1 MRVTFIGLGNMG
13 QPLARHLL
21 NAGFELS
28 VFNRTV
34 RKGDALV
41 QAGAQRADSP
51 LCAARASNCL
61 VTMLA
66 DDQALNAVMDGDDG
80 ALAGL
85 PQGGLHVSMST
96 ISVAR
101 SQRLEEQH
109 AQAGV
114 DYVAAPVFGR
124 PEAAQAKKLGI
135 LAAGKPAAIERARPL
150 LEAMSPSVIEVGD
163 APPLANTVKLAG
175 NLMIAAMLETLGECF
190 ALARK
195 SGLSRQRFLEI
206 VNGAVFKSPVYEN
219 YGMMI
224 ANNQFDPAGFP
235 LNMGLKDMRLLL
247 EAARETVTPMP
258 MASLI
263 HDHALGGI
271 ARGWGGLDWSAL
283 AKISADSA
291 GLDSSSRTSGSA

>member
-1 MRVTFIGLGNMG
+1 MHVTFIGLGNMG

-21 NAGFELS
+21 NAGFRLS

-34 RKGDALV
+34 SRSDALV
-41 QAGAQRADSP
+41 QAGAQRAESP
-51 LCAARASNCL
+51 GSAARASKCL
-61 VTMLA
+61 VTMLT
-66 DDQALNAVMDGDDG
+66 DDQALDAVLNGDDG

-85 PQGGLHVSMST
+85 SEGGLHISMST

-124 PEAAQAKKLGI
+124 PEAAQAKKLAI
-135 LAAGKPAAIERARPL
+135 LAAGSPTAIERARPL
-150 LEAMSPSVIEVGD
+150 LEAMSPTVIEVGD
-163 APPLANTVKLAG
+163 APPLANTAKLAG
-175 NLMIAAMLETLGECF
+175 NLMIAVMLETLGECF
-190 ALARK
+190 ALTHK
-195 SGLSRQRFLEI
+195 SGLSAHRFLEI
-206 VNGAVFKSPVYEN
+206 VNGTVFKSPVYEN
-219 YGMMI
+219 YGKMI
-224 ANNQFDPAGFP
+224 INNQFNPAGFP

-247 EAARETVTPMP
+247 ETARETITPMP

-271 ARGWGGLDWSAL
+271 ARGWGELDWSAL
-283 AKISADSA
+283 AKISAHGA
-291 GLDSSSRTSGSA
+291 GFDNSSRTKSSV